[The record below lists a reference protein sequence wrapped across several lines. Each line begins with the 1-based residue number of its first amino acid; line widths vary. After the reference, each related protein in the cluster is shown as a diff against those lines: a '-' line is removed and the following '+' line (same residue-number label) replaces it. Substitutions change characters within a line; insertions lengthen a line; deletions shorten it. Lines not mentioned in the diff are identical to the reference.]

1 MRVVDCNCPDLG
13 DKRSST
19 SAVYIRLIRCI
30 CPPHQ
35 LCITAS
41 SAVYDRLIS
50 CVCSPNQLFLSASS
64 AVYVRLFTYV
74 CPPLKPSFDHVNQAL
89 EFIFPSMLLWK
100 NSHLTI
106 WDACSEMKRK
116 SFTSVTFV
124 ITYFN
129 SELCIKQ
136 KYFNWIKISH
146 LPHGSASQ
154 CLESIYLHG
163 YIVFF
168 FLGSLP

>member
-1 MRVVDCNCPDLG
+1 MRDVDCNRPDLG

-64 AVYVRLFTYV
+64 AVYVRLISCVCPPHQLCMSASSAVYVRLFTYV
-74 CPPLKPSFDHVNQAL
+74 CPPLQPSFDHVNQAL

-129 SELCIKQ
+129 SELCIN
-136 KYFNWIKISH
+136 Y
-146 LPHGSASQ
+146 
-154 CLESIYLHG
+154 
-163 YIVFF
+163 
-168 FLGSLP
+168 